1 MPKKKKAKKKPY
13 FGIDVQ
19 EAIVR
24 YNALDQQTQ
33 EAKRNKIYREEIH
46 KAFDKLAEN
55 IINTFKFTYFD
66 YGFED
71 IKCETVAFMVMNM
84 HKYDHTKGSKAFS
97 YFSVVA
103 KNYLILHNNN
113 NYKKYKTHSGLDTLN
128 KIGKDDPQMDDNH
141 SNLMK
146 EIIEYFEHN
155 IPKLFKKKRDINIAY
170 SILNLME
177 NRHDIENFNKKAI
190 YILIREMADVDTSH
204 ITKVANVLRK
214 QYKKILAEYDAKS
227 AVAIQWIVNNDSSNA
242 GAKR

>member
-71 IKCETVAFMVMNM
+71 IKCETVSFMVMNM
-84 HKYDHTKGSKAFS
+84 HKYDHT
-97 YFSVVA
+97 
-103 KNYLILHNNN
+103 
-113 NYKKYKTHSGLDTLN
+113 
-128 KIGKDDPQMDDNH
+128 
-141 SNLMK
+141 
-146 EIIEYFEHN
+146 
-155 IPKLFKKKRDINIAY
+155 
-170 SILNLME
+170 
-177 NRHDIENFNKKAI
+177 
-190 YILIREMADVDTSH
+190 
-204 ITKVANVLRK
+204 
-214 QYKKILAEYDAKS
+214 
-227 AVAIQWIVNNDSSNA
+227 
-242 GAKR
+242 

>member
-1 MPKKKKAKKKPY
+1 MPIKKTKKKPGRKPKKKPY

-113 NYKKYKTHSGLDTLN
+113 NYKKLKSHDKIDALDRQRSFN
-128 KIGKDDPQMDDNH
+128 SFDKPD
-141 SNLMK
+141 MK
-146 EIIEYFEHN
+146 ELSEEIIEYFEVN
-155 IPKLFKKKRDINIAY
+155 LQSIFKKQRDLNIAY
-170 SILNLME
+170 SILDLMKNIE
-177 NRHDIENFNKKAI
+177 EIENFNKKSL
-190 YILIREMADVDTSH
+190 YILIREMTDVETAHITSVVNVLKKHYKKLINQYHKSGTIIHDTSG
-204 ITKVANVLRK
+204 
-214 QYKKILAEYDAKS
+214 S
-227 AVAIQWIVNNDSSNA
+227 FF
-242 GAKR
+242 